1 MSQVHSNL
9 HRSPWADWW
18 EGTRRTD
25 IWWTLAWF
33 DVVLRYRRSMLGPLW
48 LTLSMGAMIG
58 GMGPLY
64 SSLFGTELSKFFP
77 HLALGIIFWGFFS
90 SVVTESCNAFVG
102 SSNYLKQGYFP
113 ISLFVWRS
121 IARNL
126 IQFAHQIVLYVPV
139 ALWAGIS
146 LSWSALLVIPAMAI
160 AIVNAH
166 ALGLL
171 LGLICTRFRDV
182 TQIVTSVMQ
191 MLMFLTPVFWL
202 PESLPDRAQ
211 YILWNPFAQMLDL
224 LRTPLMGGVAAA
236 HSWLGILGWSA
247 LTLIGS
253 AILFSRY
260 RRYMASISLKNVA
273 VNFPIYGA
281 GAASLKKTL
290 AASVT
295 GGRFGK
301 ETGVTVVQALS
312 DINLELKSGD
322 RLGLIGHN
330 GAGKSTLL
338 RTLAG
343 VYEPSA
349 GEFKREG
356 TVSSLI
362 DPSLGIEADATGI
375 ENIMLRGLVMG
386 LSKKEIDARI
396 PEICEF
402 SGLGQYVN
410 MPVRTYST
418 GMMMRLA
425 FSIST
430 SVEADILLMD
440 EWLSVG
446 DADFTEKAEKRMRDV
461 VSKSGI
467 LVLASHSPALIAK
480 ECNMVVK
487 LSHGRLEPAELS
499 VLADATELDDRP

>member
-1 MSQVHSNL
+1 
-9 HRSPWADWW
+9 
-18 EGTRRTD
+18 
-25 IWWTLAWF
+25 
-33 DVVLRYRRSMLGPLW
+33 
-48 LTLSMGAMIG
+48 
-58 GMGPLY
+58 
-64 SSLFGTELSKFFP
+64 
-77 HLALGIIFWGFFS
+77 
-90 SVVTESCNAFVG
+90 
-102 SSNYLKQGYFP
+102 
-113 ISLFVWRS
+113 
-121 IARNL
+121 
-126 IQFAHQIVLYVPV
+126 
-139 ALWAGIS
+139 
-146 LSWSALLVIPAMAI
+146 
-160 AIVNAH
+160 
-166 ALGLL
+166 
-171 LGLICTRFRDV
+171 
-182 TQIVTSVMQ
+182 
-191 MLMFLTPVFWL
+191 
-202 PESLPDRAQ
+202 
-211 YILWNPFAQMLDL
+211 
-224 LRTPLMGGVAAA
+224 
-236 HSWLGILGWSA
+236 
-247 LTLIGS
+247 
-253 AILFSRY
+253 
-260 RRYMASISLKNVA
+260 MASISLKNVA

-343 VYEPSA
+343 VYEPSV
-349 GEFKREG
+349 GEFRREG
-356 TVSSLI
+356 SVSSLI
-362 DPSLGIEADATGI
+362 DPSLGIEPDATGI

-386 LSKKEIDARI
+386 MSKREIDKRT

-418 GMMMRLA
+418 GMLMRLA

-430 SVEADILLMD
+430 SVESDILLMD

-467 LVLASHSPALIAK
+467 LVLASHSPTLIAK
-480 ECNMVVK
+480 ECNMVLK
-487 LSHGRLEPAELS
+487 LSHGRLEAADLS
-499 VLADATELDDRP
+499 QLEM